1 MMNLSYLFIPN
12 EYSFLEL
19 IFSHNKRDEKS
30 NKENKENKELNIDKK
45 PKNLSEQR
53 DKLNIKKTN
62 FNEHQKRLILKLESS
77 IDNFIFRKK
86 VKNIIKK
93 TKSYYMIQSTTLFPN
108 LYLKVINAKKFK
120 RYKLVYDPILK
131 QNVAFIPKKSNRNK
145 KKLKFVIEN
154 KKDEIFIEPIY
165 PIEYKDSTLF
175 NVIDLQKIEEK
186 EYEDERNFNL
196 FLNEYL
202 RENKKEESEEESS
215 VSSLGK
221 LDDEVKYDKHEFKNN
236 IKIKDKTLSPKATSI
251 LKKKSEKRIKTG
263 RKISFGSVEFS
274 Y

>member
-1 MMNLSYLFIPN
+1 MMNLSYLFVPN
-12 EYSFLEL
+12 EYSFLEF
-19 IFSHNKRDEKS
+19 IFSYNKRDEKA
-30 NKENKENKELNIDKK
+30 NKKNQDLNINNQQNKSK
-45 PKNLSEQR
+45 EQR
-53 DKLNIKKTN
+53 DKPNIQISN
-62 FNEHQKRLILKLESS
+62 FNEHQKKLILKLESS

-86 VKNIIKK
+86 VRNLIKK
-93 TKSYYMIQSTTLFPN
+93 VKSNYMIQSTALFPN
-108 LYLKVINAKKFK
+108 LYLKVINTKKSK

-154 KKDEIFIEPIY
+154 RKNEIFIEPIY
-165 PIEYKDSTLF
+165 QIECKDSSIF
-175 NVIDLQKIEEK
+175 NILDLQKIEEK

-202 RENKKEESEEESS
+202 RDRKEESEEESS

-221 LDDEVKYDKHEFKNN
+221 LDGKVKYDKHELKNKH
-236 IKIKDKTLSPKATSI
+236 KIKDKTLSPKATSI
-251 LKKKSEKRIKTG
+251 LKKKSDKRIKTG

>member
-1 MMNLSYLFIPN
+1 MMNLSYLFVPN
-12 EYSFLEL
+12 EYSFLEF
-19 IFSHNKRDEKS
+19 IFSYNKRDEKA
-30 NKENKENKELNIDKK
+30 NKKNQDLNINNQQNKSK
-45 PKNLSEQR
+45 EQR
-53 DKLNIKKTN
+53 DKSNIQISN
-62 FNEHQKRLILKLESS
+62 FNEHQKKLILKLESS

-86 VKNIIKK
+86 VRNLIKK
-93 TKSYYMIQSTTLFPN
+93 VKSNYMIQSTALFPN
-108 LYLKVINAKKFK
+108 LYLKVINTKKSK

-154 KKDEIFIEPIY
+154 RKNEIFIEPIY
-165 PIEYKDSTLF
+165 QIECKDSSIF
-175 NVIDLQKIEEK
+175 NILDLQKIEEK

-202 RENKKEESEEESS
+202 RDRKEESEEESS

-221 LDDEVKYDKHEFKNN
+221 LDDKVKYDKHELKNKH
-236 IKIKDKTLSPKATSI
+236 KIKDKTLSPKATSI
-251 LKKKSEKRIKTG
+251 LKKKSDKRIKTG